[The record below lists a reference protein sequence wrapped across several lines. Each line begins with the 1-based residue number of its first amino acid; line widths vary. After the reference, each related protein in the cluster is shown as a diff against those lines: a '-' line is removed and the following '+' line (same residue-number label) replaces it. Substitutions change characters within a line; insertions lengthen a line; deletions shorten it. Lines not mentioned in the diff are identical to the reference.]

1 MALAQTIDTTS
12 AAERFAR
19 DGYICPV
26 NVVSRDDALAYRAE
40 FESLTDQIA
49 SRRLGN
55 KGQLNHAHTFFPFV
69 SEIIRH
75 PAILQ
80 TVKAILGHDLL
91 VWATTF
97 FTKEPRTES
106 FVSWHQDLRYWGL
119 SGDAEVAVW
128 VALGAV
134 HEEQGC
140 MRFVPQSHRMD
151 LLEHRD
157 TFDEKNFLTR
167 GQEAVIDIDESK
179 TVLAE
184 LDPGQASLHHG
195 RLLHASGPNRSDERR
210 VGMVIN
216 YIAPEMRQTVGSRD
230 FAMLVQGEDRFGHF
244 EMIPEP
250 TENFSAEGL
259 AWHQRLLGA
268 HNETIY
274 DGAGVTET

>member
-1 MALAQTIDTTS
+1 
-12 AAERFAR
+12 
-19 DGYICPV
+19 
-26 NVVSRDDALAYRAE
+26 
-40 FESLTDQIA
+40 
-49 SRRLGN
+49 
-55 KGQLNHAHTFFPFV
+55 
-69 SEIIRH
+69 
-75 PAILQ
+75 
-80 TVKAILGHDLL
+80 
-91 VWATTF
+91 
-97 FTKEPRTES
+97 